1 MRVEGNGA
9 AFVRSNKRHLMACCS
24 ENFLHFGELEQQRR
38 CGNALEETELDK
50 EGKSHG
56 EGNQVEV
63 FFQTCAAELRLVNT
77 KNMEEFAS
85 R

>member
-1 MRVEGNGA
+1 
-9 AFVRSNKRHLMACCS
+9 MACCS
-24 ENFLHFGELEQQRR
+24 ENFLHFRELEQQGR
-38 CGNALEETELDK
+38 CENASEETELDK
-50 EGKSHG
+50 EGKSHA

-63 FFQTCAAELRLVNT
+63 FFQTCAAELWVVNT